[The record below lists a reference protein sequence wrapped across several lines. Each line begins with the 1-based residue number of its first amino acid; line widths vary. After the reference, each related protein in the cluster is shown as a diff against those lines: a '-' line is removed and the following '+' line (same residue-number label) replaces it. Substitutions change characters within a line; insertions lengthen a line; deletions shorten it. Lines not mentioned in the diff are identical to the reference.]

1 MASYNDLIM
10 QINQL
15 TVSSGYICDPFG
27 VWLKDFSFFKRQG
40 KICFVKDS
48 VQGWKAVGRQL
59 EDYKEKRNRYEN
71 LLLSFD
77 VH

>member
-27 VWLKDFSFFKRQG
+27 VWLKDFSFFKRQREKYVLLRILSRDG
-40 KICFVKDS
+40 KPL
-48 VQGWKAVGRQL
+48 GG
-59 EDYKEKRNRYEN
+59 N
-71 LLLSFD
+71 
-77 VH
+77 

>member
-1 MASYNDLIM
+1 MIMWMELIM
-10 QINQL
+10 QIKQL
-15 TVSSGYICDPFG
+15 TISSGYTVTLSEYGWKTEEKKYVLLRI
-27 VWLKDFSFFKRQG
+27 L
-40 KICFVKDS
+40 